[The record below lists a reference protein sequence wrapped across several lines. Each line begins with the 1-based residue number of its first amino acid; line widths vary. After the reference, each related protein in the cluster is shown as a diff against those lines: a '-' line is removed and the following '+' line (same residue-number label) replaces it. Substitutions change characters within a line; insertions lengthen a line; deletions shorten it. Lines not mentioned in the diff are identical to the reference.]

1 MAIKLV
7 TNSIIFIVTIISG
20 IWLSKIEKPYNPLVF
35 NIHKF
40 IALAFIIYT
49 IIISKGIYKT
59 IQMNSILWILL
70 ILSGIFI
77 LLALISGGI
86 LSGKEEFLKSLSEL
100 HKISSA
106 FALFSIIGW
115 FYLSLK

>member
-7 TNSIIFIVTIISG
+7 TNSIIFIVTVISG
-20 IWLSKIEKPYNPLVF
+20 IWLSKLGKPYKPLVF

-40 IALAFIIYT
+40 IALAFIIYA
-49 IIISKGIYKT
+49 ILISRGIYKT
-59 IQMNSILWILL
+59 IQMNPLLWILL

-86 LSGKEEFLKSLSEL
+86 LSAKEELLNSISLT
-100 HKISSA
+100 HKLSSTL
-106 FALFSIIGW
+106 ALFSIIGW
-115 FYLSLK
+115 YYFSLK

>member
-1 MAIKLV
+1 MTLKLV
-7 TNSIIFIVTIISG
+7 TNSIIFMVTVMSG
-20 IWLSKIEKPYNPLVF
+20 IWLSRLGKPYKPVAF

-59 IQMNSILWILL
+59 IQMNSLLWIFL

-77 LLALISGGI
+77 LLTIISGGI
-86 LSGKEEFLKSLSEL
+86 LSIKEELLFSINLM

-106 FALFSIIGW
+106 LALFLIIGW
-115 FYLSLK
+115 FYLCLK